1 MDYWLNRTPLMKN
14 DFIIRDYKNTDKD
27 SVLNLIRLNTP
38 NYFSVNEEKDLD
50 FYLEN
55 EIDYYYVIEINQ
67 QIVGSGGINFKNN
80 KSIGVISWDMID
92 PDFQGKT
99 FGSALLNYRIEKL
112 KQCPEVQ
119 QIIVR
124 TSQLAN
130 QFYEKNGF
138 SLIEIVEDYWDKGY
152 HLYSMK
158 YTKSIV

>member
-99 FGSALLNYRIEKL
+99 FGSALFKL
-112 KQCPEVQ
+112 QNRKAE
-119 QIIVR
+119 
-124 TSQLAN
+124 TMS
-130 QFYEKNGF
+130 
-138 SLIEIVEDYWDKGY
+138 
-152 HLYSMK
+152 
-158 YTKSIV
+158 

>member
-1 MDYWLNRTPLMKN
+1 MKK
-14 DFIIRDYKNTDKD
+14 DFVIRDYKYTDKE

-38 NYFSVNEEKDLD
+38 KYFSVIEEKDLD

-80 KSIGVISWDMID
+80 NSIGVISWDIID

-99 FGSALLNYRIEKL
+99 FGSALLNYRIQKL
-112 KQCPEVQ
+112 KQFPEVQ

-124 TSQLAN
+124 TSQQAN

-138 SLIEIVEDYWDKGY
+138 SLIEIIEDYWDKGFD
-152 HLYSMK
+152 LYSMK
-158 YTKSIV
+158 YTKTII